1 MPPGNTLYV
10 ADSNAV
16 PQVRSFLS
24 ELRPPPPVGNG
35 ACVVID
41 EQFESLPATP
51 QVDLDTLGFTPPFEG
66 RKCLPKGKAKK

>member
-10 ADSNAV
+10 ADPNAV

-41 EQFESLPATP
+41 EQFESVPAIP
-51 QVDLDTLGFTPPFEG
+51 QVNLDTLGYTPPFEG